1 MREQL
6 RDAYNVFCRKH
17 KPGLCCAV
25 REDRPVPSFLDAES
39 WAFGYTVRSKS
50 DGPVSF
56 QSKTAQEANSRLGF
70 YLFHDVCA

>member
-39 WAFGYTVRSKS
+39 WAFGYTVPQQVGWAGKFPVQS
-50 DGPVSF
+50 GPGG
-56 QSKTAQEANSRLGF
+56 E
-70 YLFHDVCA
+70 